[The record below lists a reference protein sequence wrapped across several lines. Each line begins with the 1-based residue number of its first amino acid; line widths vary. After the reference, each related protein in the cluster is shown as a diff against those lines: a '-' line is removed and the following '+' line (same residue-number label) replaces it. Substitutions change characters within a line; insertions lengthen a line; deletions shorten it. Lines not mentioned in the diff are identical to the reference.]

1 MSDQNQKKLGAR
13 NRRFMHKTS
22 EWLQSF
28 SSIRNESKIPELI
41 RENAFSCTKISIT
54 GGKGGVGKTSIALKT
69 AQEFASAGFK
79 TLLIDCDSNLSNT
92 AIKLGLPLENKFEKI
107 LSGEMNFDECLIRR
121 GNFHL
126 LPACNGS
133 VELFESK
140 LNFDEV
146 IIDIITSHEHEYDY
160 ILLDCPAGVAREAL
174 TLNAYCDHRWIVV
187 TPDKSSITDSYSL
200 VKLLSQRFGI
210 KENHLLVNMYQ
221 NEKQFQKVVST
232 LSETIENFLGAR
244 TMILGG
250 IQKYDV
256 SAEGFDTFFLSEG
269 KNEFHRNFV
278 KLLLGFTEK
287 VGGPLIAQKKSVSQ
301 MAYEHDVH

>member
-1 MSDQNQKKLGAR
+1 
-13 NRRFMHKTS
+13 MHKTS

-28 SSIRNESKIPELI
+28 STHSNSLKNSEL
-41 RENAFSCTKISIT
+41 RRASDFACTKVSIT
-54 GGKGGVGKTSIALKT
+54 GGKGGVGKTSMALKMAHELAIT
-69 AQEFASAGFK
+69 GHR

-107 LSGEMNFDECLIRR
+107 LSGEASLQDCIIQR

-133 VELFESK
+133 VEVFETK
-140 LNFDEV
+140 LNFDEI

-160 ILLDCPAGVAREAL
+160 IILDCPAGIGREIL

-210 KENHLLVNMYQ
+210 KDNHLLVNMYQ
-221 NEKQFQKVVST
+221 SDKQFQKVVLT

-244 TMILGG
+244 TNILGG
-250 IQKYDV
+250 IPKLDV
-256 SAEGFDTFFLSEG
+256 SSEGFDTFFLSEK
-269 KNEFHRNFV
+269 KNEFQRNFV
-278 KLLLGFTEK
+278 KLLYGFTEK
-287 VGGPLIAQKKSVSQ
+287 VGGPLNVPQQ
-301 MAYEHDVH
+301 GTQLAYEHDVH

>member
-1 MSDQNQKKLGAR
+1 
-13 NRRFMHKTS
+13 MHKTS

-28 SSIRNESKIPELI
+28 STIINPVKKSEL
-41 RENAFSCTKISIT
+41 RRVHDTPCVKISVT
-54 GGKGGVGKTSIALKT
+54 GGKGGVGKTSIALKA
-69 AQEFASAGFK
+69 AQEFARAGYR

-92 AIKLGLPLENKFEKI
+92 AIKLGLPLDNKFEKL
-107 LSGEMNFDECLIRR
+107 LSAEIQFEECLIQN

-133 VELFESK
+133 VEIFEKK
-140 LNFDEV
+140 LNFDEI

-160 ILLDCPAGVAREAL
+160 ILLDCPAGVGKEAL

-200 VKLLSQRFGI
+200 TKLLAGRFGI
-210 KENHLLVNMYQ
+210 KENHLIVNMHQ
-221 NEKQFQKVVST
+221 SEKQYQKVVLT

-250 IQKYDV
+250 IQKLDV
-256 SAEGFDTFFLSEG
+256 SAEGFDTFFLSEN

-278 KLLLGFTEK
+278 KLLYGFTEK
-287 VGGPLIAQKKSVSQ
+287 VGGPLTAQSSTNQ
-301 MAYEHDVH
+301 LAYEHDVH

>member
-1 MSDQNQKKLGAR
+1 
-13 NRRFMHKTS
+13 MHKTS

-28 SSIRNESKIPELI
+28 STSQNPVRKTELR
-41 RENAFSCTKISIT
+41 REPGQPCVKISIT

-69 AQEFASAGFK
+69 AQELASAGFK

-92 AIKLGLPLENKFEKI
+92 AIKLGLPLDNKFEKI
-107 LSGEMNFDECLIRR
+107 LSGEAQFEDCLISR

-133 VELFESK
+133 VSVFESK
-140 LNFDEV
+140 INFDDV
-146 IIDIITSHEHEYDY
+146 IIDIIASHENDYDY
-160 ILLDCPAGVAREAL
+160 ILLDCPAGASREAL
-174 TLNAYCDHRWIVV
+174 TLNAYCDHRWVVV

-200 VKLLSQRFGI
+200 VKLLATRFGI
-210 KENHLLVNMYQ
+210 KENHLIVNMYQ
-221 NEKQFQKVVST
+221 SEKQFQKVVLT

-250 IQKYDV
+250 IQKFDV

-269 KNEFHRNFV
+269 KNEFQRNFV
-278 KLLLGFTEK
+278 KLLYGFTEK
-287 VGGPLIAQKKSVSQ
+287 AGGPLTARSASQ
-301 MAYEHDVH
+301 LAYEQDVH

>member
-1 MSDQNQKKLGAR
+1 
-13 NRRFMHKTS
+13 MHKTS

-28 SSIRNESKIPELI
+28 STHSNSLKNSEL
-41 RENAFSCTKISIT
+41 RRASDFACTKVSIT
-54 GGKGGVGKTSIALKT
+54 GGKGGVGKTSIALKM
-69 AQEFASAGFK
+69 AQELAITGHR

-107 LSGEMNFDECLIRR
+107 LSGEASLQDCIIQR

-133 VELFESK
+133 VEVFETK
-140 LNFDEV
+140 LNFDEI

-160 ILLDCPAGVAREAL
+160 IILDCPAGVGREIL

-210 KENHLLVNMYQ
+210 KDNHLLVNMYQ
-221 NEKQFQKVVST
+221 SDKQFQKVVIT

-244 TMILGG
+244 THILGG
-250 IQKYDV
+250 IPKLDV
-256 SAEGFDTFFLSEG
+256 SSEGFDTFFLSDK
-269 KNEFHRNFV
+269 KNEFQRNFV
-278 KLLLGFTEK
+278 KLLYGFTEK
-287 VGGPLIAQKKSVSQ
+287 VGGPLNVPQQ
-301 MAYEHDVH
+301 GTQLAYEHDVH